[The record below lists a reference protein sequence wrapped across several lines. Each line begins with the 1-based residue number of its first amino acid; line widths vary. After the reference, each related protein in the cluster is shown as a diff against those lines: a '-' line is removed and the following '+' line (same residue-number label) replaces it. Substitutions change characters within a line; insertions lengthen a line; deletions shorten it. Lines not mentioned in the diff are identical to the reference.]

1 MKHMVKRIILNLLLI
16 IFLSVLPVSG
26 QNDTTVAKSLKTDD
40 GKNSFALFNS
50 DELLEITL
58 EFDLTSFLKKKVDG
72 GSLDAVITFHL
83 NDKDSLTRKVK
94 VKNRGH
100 FRFENCDFP
109 PMEINFK
116 KSIHA
121 YPDSGNIKKLKLA
134 THCKTGSVQS
144 EYVLREYLVYR
155 MFNLLTDTSF
165 RVRLLR
171 VTYIDTRKSR
181 KPVTQYGFFIEPV
194 EVLAA
199 RTNSTIIKSTNLTQ
213 KHIVPDV
220 MDKVSIF
227 NYMVANWDWTVP
239 LAHNIAILKPMVLDN
254 PGLGLAVPYDFDLT
268 GVVNVDYAVTPPEYN
283 LRSIR
288 DRVFLGICRSREVFE
303 KELKYFLS
311 KKNDF
316 YGLINDYPYLNE
328 KSKKDIT
335 SFLDEF
341 FNGIEKQKDF
351 DNLLDY
357 LLSTCK
363 KL

>member
-1 MKHMVKRIILNLLLI
+1 MKKTLFNILLLT
-16 IFLSVLPVSG
+16 FSCVLSSYG
-26 QNDTTVAKSLKTDD
+26 QNDTTVAKPLKTDK
-40 GKNSFALFNS
+40 GKNSFALFDS
-50 DELLEITL
+50 DELLDITL
-58 EFDLTSFLKKKVDG
+58 KFDLTTFLKKNPKT
-72 GSLDAVITFHL
+72 GSLDAVITFHMS
-83 NDKDSLTRKVK
+83 DKDSLTRNIK
-94 VKNRGH
+94 VKNRGNY
-100 FRFENCDFP
+100 RYENCDFP
-109 PMEINFK
+109 PMELKFK
-116 KSIHA
+116 KAVHA
-121 YPDSGNIKKLKLA
+121 YPDSGNIKKLKLV
-134 THCKTGSVQS
+134 THCKTGNAQS
-144 EYVLREYLVYR
+144 EYVLREYLVYK
-155 MFNLLTDTSF
+155 MYNLLTDTSF

-171 VTYIDTRKSR
+171 ITYIDTRKSR
-181 KPVTQYGFFIEPV
+181 KPVIQYGFFIEPN

-213 KHIVPDV
+213 KHIVPEV

-227 NYMVANWDWTVP
+227 NYMVSNWDWTVP
-239 LAHNIAILKPMVLDN
+239 NLHNIEVIKPMVIDKSGL
-254 PGLGLAVPYDFDLT
+254 GLGLAVPYDFDLT

-288 DRVFLGICRSREVFE
+288 DRYFLGICRSREVFE
-303 KELKYFLS
+303 KELKHFLS

-316 YGLINDYPYLNE
+316 YALVNDYPYLNE

-341 FNGIEKQKDF
+341 FKQIENQKDL

>member
-1 MKHMVKRIILNLLLI
+1 MVERIILNLLLF
-16 IFLSVLPVSG
+16 IFLSVLHASG
-26 QNDTTVAKSLKTDD
+26 QNDTTVAKDLKTDKGTD
-40 GKNSFALFNS
+40 SFALFGS

-58 EFDLTSFLKKKVDG
+58 RFDLTSFLKKKANV
-72 GSLDAVITFHL
+72 GSLDAVLTFHL
-83 NDKDSLTRKVK
+83 TEKDSINMDIK

-100 FRFENCDFP
+100 FRAENCDFP
-109 PMEINFK
+109 PMELIFK
-116 KSIHA
+116 KPIHA
-121 YPDSGNIKKLKLA
+121 FPDSGQIKKLKLA

-171 VTYIDTRKSR
+171 ATYIDTHKSR
-181 KPVTQYGFFIEPV
+181 KPVTQYGFFIEPTG
-194 EVLAA
+194 VLAG
-199 RTNSTIIKSTNLTQ
+199 RTNSTILKATNLTQ

-220 MDKVSIF
+220 MDRVSIF

-239 LAHNIAILKPMVLDN
+239 LQHNILIIKPMVLDN
-254 PGLGLAVPYDFDLT
+254 SGLGLAVPYDFDLT

-283 LRSIR
+283 LNSIR

-303 KELKYFLS
+303 KDLKYFLS

-316 YGLINDYPYLNE
+316 YGLINDFPYLNE
-328 KSKKDIT
+328 KAKKDIT

-341 FNGIEKQKDF
+341 FNQIEKQKDF
-351 DNLLDY
+351 NNLLDY
-357 LLSTCK
+357 LLSACK